1 MPDGYSANSV
11 SPGHA
16 DDLFGGEIGNG
27 VVDPAAA
34 AVEDGADAASE
45 GMWLTASTWLPRE
58 LLEALGRCIPGED
71 GTPAVTTAFC
81 QGGPLDAMPPGPA
94 LATFLAEATS
104 SRGATTRPEG
114 LSAEPTDNS
123 AERGAT
129 VESRSPTAR
138 ARARTA
144 RARTARALGQRGL
157 GQRGLGQRGLGQR
170 GLGQR
175 GRWCAQYGY
184 GLWRY
189 GRRLRPCRRARS
201 GGRGGGKPV
210 AWPGRLRRR
219 CADRDH
225 PRMAEDRLAGGRVR
239 DGRGRRTRRP
249 PVRPGQGRR

>member
-45 GMWLTASTWLPRE
+45 GMWLTASTWLPSE

-94 LATFLAEATS
+94 LATFLAEATGP
-104 SRGATTRPEG
+104 RGATTRPEG
-114 LSAEPTDNS
+114 LSAESTDTP
-123 AERGAT
+123 AEHGAT
-129 VESRSPTAR
+129 AETGSTGAGPGSAAR
-138 ARARTA
+138 
-144 RARTARALGQRGL
+144 QRGL
-157 GQRGLGQRGLGQR
+157 GQCGLGQC
-170 GLGQR
+170 